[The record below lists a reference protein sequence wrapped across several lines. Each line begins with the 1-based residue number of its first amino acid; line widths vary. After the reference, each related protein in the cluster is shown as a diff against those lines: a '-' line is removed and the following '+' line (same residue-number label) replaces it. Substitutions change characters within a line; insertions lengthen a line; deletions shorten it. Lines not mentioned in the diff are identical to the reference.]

1 MKKNTILKWSFVF
14 ISLIAWFIT
23 SEFVHR
29 DVQFESILLIGRP
42 LRFGLDQLANLS
54 LSSSLGNL
62 FAWLIFIGV
71 SVLPILILRSLKT
84 NYTEHRLSYWIA
96 ILLGTFIAL
105 SIYGSLNYLF
115 MSPVPGFTLEFQAQ
129 MHATLIS
136 ISLVLFIVLLLISL
150 HWPIQSEERLIRLFQ
165 IFLWLLAYIALAL
178 MGVLSALV
186 LNPTF
191 QAFQPEWFNAL
202 IQLFAQLLP
211 MILLIRLIPNI
222 TELIDRYGREGFST
236 ELHPLLEKITN
247 KNGQAVYGMF
257 IIPLVYNLYQLILF
271 TNQKSAHFTFN
282 FPWIELILAITILF
296 VMHLLKR
303 AIKLQSENEGF
314 V

>member
-1 MKKNTILKWSFVF
+1 MKKHIVSKWGFILIFLF
-14 ISLIAWFIT
+14 AWFIT
-23 SEFVHR
+23 SEIVHR
-29 DVQFESILLIGRP
+29 DIQLESVWLIGKP
-42 LRFGLDQLANLS
+42 LSFGLNQLANLS

-71 SVLPILILRSLKT
+71 SALPILSLRLFKT
-84 NYTEHRLSYWIA
+84 KYNEHRLSYWIA
-96 ILLGTFIAL
+96 ILMGAFIAL
-105 SIYGSLNYLF
+105 SVYGSLNYLF
-115 MSPVPGFTLEFQAQ
+115 ISPITGFTLEFQAQ
-129 MHATLIS
+129 MHATLIT

-150 HWPIQSEERLIRLFQ
+150 HWPIHGEERLIRLFQ
-165 IFLWLLAYIALAL
+165 IFLWLLAYLGLAL

-191 QAFQPEWFNAL
+191 QVFQPEWFNAL

-211 MILLIRLIPNI
+211 MVLLIRLIPNI
-222 TELIDRYGREGFST
+222 TELIDRYGKEGFST
-236 ELHPLLEKITN
+236 ELHPLLEKITIQ
-247 KNGQAVYGMF
+247 NGQAVYGMF
-257 IIPLVYNLYQLILF
+257 IIPLVYNLYQLIQF
-271 TNQKSAHFTFN
+271 TSQKSAHFTFN

>member
-1 MKKNTILKWSFVF
+1 MKKNIISKWGFILIFLS
-14 ISLIAWFIT
+14 AWFIT
-23 SEFVHR
+23 SEVIHR
-29 DVQFESILLIGRP
+29 DIQFNSVWSIGKP
-42 LRFGLDQLANLS
+42 LSFGLDQLSHLS

-62 FAWLIFIGV
+62 FAWLIFITV
-71 SVLPILILRSLKT
+71 SALPILILQLVKT
-84 NYTEHRLSYWIA
+84 KYSKHRLSYWIA
-96 ILLGTFIAL
+96 ILMGAFLAL

-115 MSPVPGFTLEFQAQ
+115 MSPFPGIAFELQAQ
-129 MHATLIS
+129 MHATLIT
-136 ISLVLFIVLLLISL
+136 ISLGLFIVLLLISL
-150 HWPIQSEERLIRLFQ
+150 HWPIKSEERLIRLFQ
-165 IFLWLLAYIALAL
+165 TFLWLLAYLGLAL

-191 QAFQPEWFNAL
+191 QVFQPEWFNAL

-211 MILLIRLIPNI
+211 MVLLIRLIPNI
-222 TELIDRYGREGFST
+222 TELIDRYGKEGFST
-236 ELHPLLEKITN
+236 ELHPLLEKITT
-247 KNGQAVYGMF
+247 KNAQAVYGMF

-282 FPWIELILAITILF
+282 FPWIELILSITILF

>member
-1 MKKNTILKWSFVF
+1 MKKGNISKWSFILIF
-14 ISLIAWFIT
+14 LIAWFVT
-23 SEFVHR
+23 SEIVQR
-29 DVQFESILLIGRP
+29 DIQFNSVWSIGIP
-42 LRFGLDQLANLS
+42 LSFGLNQLSHLS
-54 LSSSLGNL
+54 LSSSLGNI
-62 FAWLIFIGV
+62 FAWMIFIAA
-71 SVLPILILRSLKT
+71 SALPILILKWLKIKY
-84 NYTEHRLSYWIA
+84 NEHRLSYWIA
-96 ILLGTFIAL
+96 ILMGAFVAL

-115 MSPVPGFTLEFQAQ
+115 ISPIPGIAFELQAR
-129 MHATLIS
+129 MHSTLIS
-136 ISLVLFIVLLLISL
+136 ISLVLFVVLLLISL
-150 HWPIQSEERLIRLFQ
+150 LWPIQSEERLIRLFQ
-165 IFLWLLAYIALAL
+165 AFLWSLAYLGLAL

-191 QAFQPEWFNAL
+191 QGFQPEWFNAL

-211 MILLIRLIPNI
+211 MVLLIRLIPNI
-222 TELIDRYGREGFST
+222 TELIDRYGKEGFST
-236 ELHPLLEKITN
+236 ELHPLLEKITT

-257 IIPLVYNLYQLILF
+257 IIPLAYNLYQLILF

-282 FPWIELILAITILF
+282 FPWIELILSITILF

>member
-1 MKKNTILKWSFVF
+1 MKKNIISKWGFILIFLS
-14 ISLIAWFIT
+14 AWFIT
-23 SEFVHR
+23 SEVIHR
-29 DVQFESILLIGRP
+29 DIQLNSVWSIGKP
-42 LRFGLDQLANLS
+42 LSFGLDQLSHLS
-54 LSSSLGNL
+54 LSSTLGNL
-62 FAWLIFIGV
+62 FAWVIFIGV
-71 SVLPILILRSLKT
+71 SALPILILKLLKT
-84 NYTEHRLSYWIA
+84 KYNEHRLSYWIA
-96 ILLGTFIAL
+96 ILMGAFVAL

-115 MSPVPGFTLEFQAQ
+115 ISPVPGIAFELQAQ
-129 MHATLIS
+129 MHSTLIT
-136 ISLVLFIVLLLISL
+136 ISLGLFIVLLLISL
-150 HWPIQSEERLIRLFQ
+150 NWPIQGEERLIRLFQ
-165 IFLWLLAYIALAL
+165 IFLWALAYIGLAL

-191 QAFQPEWFNAL
+191 QGFQPEWFNAL

-211 MILLIRLIPNI
+211 MVLLIRLIPNI
-222 TELIDRYGREGFST
+222 TELIDRYGKEGFST
-236 ELHPLLEKITN
+236 ELHPLLEKITTQN
-247 KNGQAVYGMF
+247 AQAVYGMF

-282 FPWIELILAITILF
+282 FPWIELILSITILF

>member
-1 MKKNTILKWSFVF
+1 MS
-14 ISLIAWFIT
+14 
-23 SEFVHR
+23 
-29 DVQFESILLIGRP
+29 GM
-42 LRFGLDQLANLS
+42 GLE
-54 LSSSLGNL
+54 
-62 FAWLIFIGV
+62 V
-71 SVLPILILRSLKT
+71 
-84 NYTEHRLSYWIA
+84 
-96 ILLGTFIAL
+96 
-105 SIYGSLNYLF
+105 
-115 MSPVPGFTLEFQAQ
+115 QAQ

-136 ISLVLFIVLLLISL
+136 ISLILFSVLLLISL
-150 HWPIQSEERLIRLFQ
+150 HWPIQGEERLIRLFQ
-165 IFLWLLAYIALAL
+165 VFLWLLAYIALAL

-191 QAFQPEWFNAL
+191 QVFQPDWFNAL

-211 MILLIRLIPNI
+211 MILLIRLIPYI
-222 TELIDRYGREGFST
+222 TELIDRYGKEGFST
-236 ELHPLLEKITN
+236 GLHPLLEKITI

-271 TNQKSAHFTFN
+271 TRHKRAHFVFN

>member
-1 MKKNTILKWSFVF
+1 MKKNIISKWGFILIFLS
-14 ISLIAWFIT
+14 AWFIT
-23 SEFVHR
+23 SEVIHR
-29 DVQFESILLIGRP
+29 DIQFNSVWSIGKP
-42 LRFGLDQLANLS
+42 LSFGLDQLSHLS

-62 FAWLIFIGV
+62 FAWLIFITV
-71 SVLPILILRSLKT
+71 SALPILILQLVKT
-84 NYTEHRLSYWIA
+84 KYSKHRLSYWIA
-96 ILLGTFIAL
+96 ILMGAFLAL

-115 MSPVPGFTLEFQAQ
+115 MSPFPGIAFELQAQ
-129 MHATLIS
+129 MHATLIT

-150 HWPIQSEERLIRLFQ
+150 HWPIKSEERLIRLFQ
-165 IFLWLLAYIALAL
+165 TFLWLLAYLGLAL

-191 QAFQPEWFNAL
+191 QVFQPEWFNAL

-211 MILLIRLIPNI
+211 MVLLIRLIPNI
-222 TELIDRYGREGFST
+222 TELIDRYGKEGFST
-236 ELHPLLEKITN
+236 ELHPLLEKITT
-247 KNGQAVYGMF
+247 KNAQAVYGMF

-271 TNQKSAHFTFN
+271 TSQKSAHFTFN
-282 FPWIELILAITILF
+282 FPWIELILSITILF

>member
-1 MKKNTILKWSFVF
+1 MKKNIISKWGFILILLS
-14 ISLIAWFIT
+14 AWFIT
-23 SEFVHR
+23 SEVIHR
-29 DVQFESILLIGRP
+29 DIQFNSVWSIGKP
-42 LRFGLDQLANLS
+42 LSFGLDQLSHLS
-54 LSSSLGNL
+54 LSSTLGNL
-62 FAWLIFIGV
+62 FAWVIFIGV
-71 SVLPILILRSLKT
+71 SALPILILKLLKT
-84 NYTEHRLSYWIA
+84 KYNEHRLSYWIA
-96 ILLGTFIAL
+96 ILMGAFVAL

-115 MSPVPGFTLEFQAQ
+115 ISPVPGIAFELQAQ
-129 MHATLIS
+129 MHSTLIT

-150 HWPIQSEERLIRLFQ
+150 NWPIQGEERLIRLFQ
-165 IFLWLLAYIALAL
+165 IFLWALAYIGLAL

-191 QAFQPEWFNAL
+191 QVFQPEWFNAL

-211 MILLIRLIPNI
+211 MVLLIRLIPNI
-222 TELIDRYGREGFST
+222 TELIDRYGKEGFST
-236 ELHPLLEKITN
+236 ELHPLLEKITTQN
-247 KNGQAVYGMF
+247 AQAVYGMF

-282 FPWIELILAITILF
+282 FPWIELILSITILF

>member
-1 MKKNTILKWSFVF
+1 MKKHIISKWGF
-14 ISLIAWFIT
+14 IPIFLFAWFIT
-23 SEFVHR
+23 SEIVHR
-29 DVQFESILLIGRP
+29 DIQFESIWLIGKP
-42 LRFGLDQLANLS
+42 LSFGLDQLSHLS
-54 LSSSLGNL
+54 LSSSLGNI
-62 FAWLIFIGV
+62 FAWIVFISV
-71 SVLPILILRSLKT
+71 SALPILILKLLKVK
-84 NYTEHRLSYWIA
+84 YSEHRLSYWIA
-96 ILLGTFIAL
+96 ILMGAFIAL

-115 MSPVPGFTLEFQAQ
+115 ISPLPSFTLEFQAQ

-136 ISLVLFIVLLLISL
+136 LTLVLFIVLLLISL
-150 HWPIQSEERLIRLFQ
+150 HWPIQGEERLIRLFQ
-165 IFLWLLAYIALAL
+165 TFLWSLAYVGLAL

-191 QAFQPEWFNAL
+191 QVFQPEWFNAL

-211 MILLIRLIPNI
+211 MVLLIRLIPNI
-222 TELIDRYGREGFST
+222 TELIDRYGKEGFST
-236 ELHPLLEKITN
+236 ELHPLLETITI

-257 IIPLVYNLYQLILF
+257 IIPLVYNLYQLLLF

-282 FPWIELILAITILF
+282 FPWIELILAITVLF

>member
-1 MKKNTILKWSFVF
+1 MKKNTIVKWSFVF
-14 ISLIAWFIT
+14 VFLLAWFIT

-29 DVQFESILLIGRP
+29 DIQFESIWLIGKP
-42 LRFGLDQLANLS
+42 LDFGLDQLANLS
-54 LSSSLGNL
+54 LSSSVGNF
-62 FAWLIFIGV
+62 FAWLIYIAV
-71 SVLPILILRSLKT
+71 SFLPILSLKLLKT
-84 NYTEHRLSYWIA
+84 KYNEHRLSFWIA
-96 ILLGTFIAL
+96 ILMGAFIAL
-105 SIYGSLNYLF
+105 SVYGSLNYLF
-115 MSPVPGFTLEFQAQ
+115 ISSVPGIDFELQVQ
-129 MHATLIS
+129 MHSTLIS

-165 IFLWLLAYIALAL
+165 TFLWSLAYLGLAL
-178 MGVLSALV
+178 IGVLSALV
-186 LNPTF
+186 LDPTF
-191 QAFQPEWFNAL
+191 QVFQPEWFNAL

-211 MILLIRLIPNI
+211 MVLLIRLIPNI
-222 TELIDRYGREGFST
+222 TELIGRYGKEGFST
-236 ELHPLLEKITN
+236 DLHPLLEKITS

-271 TNQKSAHFTFN
+271 TNQKSAHFTFS
-282 FPWIELILAITILF
+282 FPWIELILSITILF

>member
-1 MKKNTILKWSFVF
+1 MKKNIISKWGFILIFLS
-14 ISLIAWFIT
+14 AWFIT
-23 SEFVHR
+23 SEVIHR
-29 DVQFESILLIGRP
+29 DIQFNSVWSIGKP
-42 LRFGLDQLANLS
+42 LSFGLDQLSHLS

-62 FAWLIFIGV
+62 FAWLIFITV
-71 SVLPILILRSLKT
+71 SALPILILQLVKT
-84 NYTEHRLSYWIA
+84 KYSKHRLSYWIA
-96 ILLGTFIAL
+96 ILMGAFLAL

-115 MSPVPGFTLEFQAQ
+115 MSPFPGIAFELQAQ
-129 MHATLIS
+129 MHATLIT

-150 HWPIQSEERLIRLFQ
+150 HWPIKSEERLIRLFQ
-165 IFLWLLAYIALAL
+165 TFLWLLAYLGLAL

-191 QAFQPEWFNAL
+191 QVFQPEWFNAL

-211 MILLIRLIPNI
+211 MVLLIRLIPNI
-222 TELIDRYGREGFST
+222 TELIDRYGKEGFST
-236 ELHPLLEKITN
+236 ELHPLLEKITT
-247 KNGQAVYGMF
+247 KNAQAVYGMF

-282 FPWIELILAITILF
+282 FPWIELILSITILF